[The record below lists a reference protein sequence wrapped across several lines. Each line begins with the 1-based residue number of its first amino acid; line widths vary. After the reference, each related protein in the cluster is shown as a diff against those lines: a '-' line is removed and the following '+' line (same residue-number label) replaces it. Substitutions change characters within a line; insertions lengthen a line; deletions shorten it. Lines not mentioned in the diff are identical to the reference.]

1 MAKPS
6 KLKHPKQL
14 LVEGRDAE
22 ALFYPF
28 LESMEVTD
36 IEIHNYGSIT
46 ELAGFLKQFIRNAD
60 FRQLPV
66 TSIGIVRDAE
76 DNAESAFQSICSAL
90 KNANLPVPSQNIQ
103 GVDVQNLKVSTFVLP
118 DGKRPGML
126 ETLILKAVEDKS
138 DLSCVEQY
146 LQCVKQ
152 STGVGPKVMDK
163 ARFLA
168 FLAAQQEYKPVTGHA
183 ARAGYLNFASSIYDP
198 LKAFIR
204 AL

>member
-22 ALFYPF
+22 AFFYPF

-76 DNAESAFQSICSAL
+76 DSAEGAFQSICSAL
-90 KNANLPVPSQNIQ
+90 KNANLPVPIQNNL
-103 GVDVQNLKVSTFVLP
+103 GVDVQNLRVSTFILP
-118 DGKRPGML
+118 NGKQSGML
-126 ETLILKAVEDKS
+126 ETLILKAVENESSLD
-138 DLSCVEQY
+138 CVEQY

-152 STGVGPKVMDK
+152 AIGVEPRVMDK

-183 ARAGYLNFASSIYDP
+183 ARAGYLNFSSSIYAP
-198 LKAFIR
+198 LKTFIR